1 MTRDEAKATLL
12 EHTASSCTE
21 KFMNDFLDCAAA
33 LGILELEEPKSRTSK
48 LFDALHWP
56 EGGVAYQT
64 FFNAMEEAGLTLAEK

>member
-1 MTRDEAKATLL
+1 
-12 EHTASSCTE
+12 
-21 KFMNDFLDCAAA
+21 MNDFLDCAAA